1 MLILYK
7 NDRNV
12 RFVLFTKISIGSMV
26 THGNGSGTDFG
37 ASQCIPMDLDAAGAV
52 NARCGYTLIV

>member
-12 RFVLFTKISIGSMV
+12 RFVLFTKTSNSYINTPLILLFENIAYS
-26 THGNGSGTDFG
+26 
-37 ASQCIPMDLDAAGAV
+37 
-52 NARCGYTLIV
+52 LIVSIIED